1 MNYRSAY
8 TCPRCSAIN
17 HGGFSSG
24 GCGLCGYNGYEICTS
39 SSLYVAQVPQQK
51 QITITEQEF
60 DKAWELSVENFAK
73 IEESKIKLK
82 KALGF

>member
-1 MNYRSAY
+1 MFYRSAY

-17 HGGFSSG
+17 HGGFGSG
-24 GCGLCGYNGYEICTS
+24 GCGLCGYTGYETYTS
-39 SSLYVAQVPQQK
+39 SSSNFSIPSLK
-51 QITITEQEF
+51 QISITEQEF